1 MKIFRETKIFKS
13 KILEGEGC
21 WELLSALR
29 EGYEAW
35 ERDEGEGKDKR
46 PEDNGIESEEED
58 GELEFVLWE
67 ADSRRQPEETE

>member
-1 MKIFRETKIFKS
+1 MREEIFKS

-29 EGYEAW
+29 ERYGAQ
-35 ERDEGEGKDKR
+35 ERDERKGGKVGQE

-58 GELEFVLWE
+58 GELEFVL
-67 ADSRRQPEETE
+67 